1 MNEQLFEQDRIK
13 AAEFLNLAESG
24 SLQAGLSPE
33 QREVINQYVVEQRN
47 NYINHAMA
55 AQSGRFA
62 KTSPAYIESIQGMNK
77 VKSNLANLATQQ
89 QKMAENQQQ
98 YLDDFQSDRI
108 SKANYDPTNPSSLM
122 DVYTGKANVGVDEG
136 GNLLFDSGNGFK
148 KYGEI
153 ANYSLKAMDTANG
166 MLDIFDKVYNS
177 KYRLNNSAVQQA
189 QNRIKSIVEKGGR
202 NELLSLLKDDLLPG
216 FKELPIPEEYYLPEN
231 YSKLKDYFLQTI
243 GTALNDVNKE
253 LPIQPQRTGGGRG
266 VSDKGGISPTPGT
279 AAWTGHS
286 STAMEQHLNNLL
298 ALQDR
303 GIYTITNFSGSNDAP
318 ATRYGGKYDYKITK
332 DGDKYAYKK
341 FERDPETGK
350 QMFAGSGIITSEELK
365 KEFGGKPIQTTQA
378 AGGKLVGNDS
388 LNLDNLGLE
397 KETN

>member
-77 VKSNLANLATQQ
+77 VKSNLANLAAQQ

-136 GNLLFDSGNGFK
+136 GNLLFNAGGGFK
-148 KYGEI
+148 KYSEI
-153 ANYSLKAMDTANG
+153 ANYSLKAMDTANS

-177 KYRLNNSAVQQA
+177 KYRLNNSALQQT

-243 GTALNDVNKE
+243 GTALSDVNKE
-253 LPIQPQRTGGGRG
+253 LPIKYQRN
-266 VSDKGGISPTPGT
+266 SGIDPIRGT
-279 AAWTGHS
+279 ATWTGHS
-286 STAMEQHLNNLL
+286 STAMEQHLNSILG
-298 ALQDR
+298 LQDN
-303 GIYTITNFSGSNDAP
+303 GVYTITNFSRSNDAP
-318 ATRYGGKYDYKITK
+318 ATRYGGKYDYKIRK
-332 DGDKYAYKK
+332 AGDKYSYEK

-350 QMFAGSGIITSEELK
+350 QMFAGSGVITEEELK
-365 KEFGGKPIQTTQA
+365 TEFGGKPIQTTQA
-378 AGGKLVGNDS
+378 AGGILAENS
-388 LNLDNLGLE
+388 LNDL
-397 KETN
+397 